1 MLWGA
6 CLEYKHE
13 TGPAIPE
20 IATHLS
26 GARNDGKGREMASI
40 ESVKAREILDSR
52 GNPTIEVEV
61 VLVDGTAGVSSVPSG
76 ASTGKY
82 EALELRDGDKSRY
95 GGLGVLKAIKHI
107 NGEIASTIVGM
118 SALEQAA
125 IDQRLIE
132 LDGTANK
139 ARLGANALL
148 GTSLAVAK
156 AGASFRGI
164 PLYRYLGGARAN
176 LLPVPMLNILN
187 GGKHALGSTDF
198 QEFMIMPVGAANFNK
213 ALQISSEVYHSLL
226 KVLGDKGL
234 STNVGDEGGFAPRL
248 PSNKDALELILA
260 AIDMAGYKA
269 GQDLFIALDPA
280 ASTFYQGGKHHSAHG
295 KYVLSQ
301 EGVTL
306 SSTEMIDFYVKLAS
320 DYPVVSIEDGLAED
334 DWASWSLL
342 TAQLGKQTQIVGD
355 DLYATNME
363 RLEKGIAQKAS
374 NSILIKPNQIGTLS
388 ETLAVTK
395 RAQQAGWTT
404 IISHRSGETEDTTI
418 ADLAV
423 ASNAGL
429 IKAGAP
435 CRSERLAKYNRLLR
449 IEEELRGTAQYP
461 GKKALYNLERIK

>member
-1 MLWGA
+1 M
-6 CLEYKHE
+6 
-13 TGPAIPE
+13 E
-20 IATHLS
+20 I
-26 GARNDGKGREMASI
+26 ASI

-61 VLVDGTAGVSSVPSG
+61 VLAAGTAGVAAVPSG
-76 ASTGKY
+76 ASTGKH
-82 EALELRDGDKSRY
+82 EAVELRDGDKRRY
-95 GGLGVLKAIKHI
+95 GGLGVLKAIGHV
-107 NGEIASTIVGM
+107 NTEIASAMAGM

-125 IDQRLIE
+125 IDQRLIG

-148 GTSLAVAK
+148 GTSLAIAK

-164 PLYRYLGGARAN
+164 PLYRYLGETRAN

-198 QEFMIMPVGAANFNK
+198 QEFMIMPVGAANFHK
-213 ALQISSEVYHSLL
+213 ALQISSEVYHSLR
-226 KVLGDKGL
+226 KVLEDKGL
-234 STNVGDEGGFAPRL
+234 STNVGDEGGFAPHL

-269 GQDLFIALDPA
+269 GQDLFIALDAA
-280 ASTFYQGGKHHSAHG
+280 ASTFYQQG
-295 KYVLSQ
+295 KYVLSR

-306 SSTEMIDFYVKLAS
+306 SSSEMIDYYVKLVS
-320 DYPVVSIEDGLAED
+320 NYPVISIEDGLAED

-342 TAQLGKQTQIVGD
+342 TAQLGKQIQFVGD
-355 DLYATNME
+355 DLYATNIE

-388 ETLAVTK
+388 ETLAVIK

-423 ASNAGL
+423 ASNAGF

-435 CRSERLAKYNRLLR
+435 CRSERLAKYNRLFR
-449 IEEELRGTAQYP
+449 IEEELGKAAQYS
-461 GKKALYNLERIK
+461 GKKALYNLERMK

>member
-1 MLWGA
+1 
-6 CLEYKHE
+6 
-13 TGPAIPE
+13 
-20 IATHLS
+20 
-26 GARNDGKGREMASI
+26 MASI
-40 ESVKAREILDSR
+40 ERVKAREILDSR

-61 VLVDGTAGVSSVPSG
+61 VLVDDTAGIASVPSG

-82 EALELRDGDKSRY
+82 EAVELRDGDKSRY
-95 GGLGVLKAIKHI
+95 RGLGVLKAIEHV
-107 NGEIASTIVGM
+107 NGEIASTITGM

-148 GTSLAVAK
+148 ATSLAVAK
-156 AGASFRGI
+156 AGTSFRGI

-213 ALQISSEVYHSLL
+213 AIQISSEVYHSLR
-226 KVLGDKGL
+226 KVLEDKGL
-234 STNVGDEGGFAPRL
+234 STNVGDEGGFAPQL
-248 PSNKDALELILA
+248 LSNKDALELILA

-280 ASTFYQGGKHHSAHG
+280 ASTFYQDG

-306 SSTEMIDFYVKLAS
+306 DSPEMIDYYVKLAS
-320 DYPVVSIEDGLAED
+320 DYPIISIEDGLAED

-342 TAQLGKQTQIVGD
+342 TAQLGKQIKLVGD
-355 DLYATNME
+355 DLYATNIE

-388 ETLAVTK
+388 ETLAVIK

-423 ASNAGL
+423 ASNAGF

-449 IEEELRGTAQYP
+449 IEEELGEAAQYP
-461 GKKALYNLERIK
+461 GKGALYNLERMK

>member
-1 MLWGA
+1 MRLLRGA
-6 CLEYKHE
+6 C
-13 TGPAIPE
+13 PE
-20 IATHLS
+20 RDSSVASLPQNDRERR
-26 GARNDGKGREMASI
+26 ARNDGKGIEMASI
-40 ESVKAREILDSR
+40 KSVKAREILDSR
-52 GNPTIEVEV
+52 GNPTVEVEV
-61 VLVDGTAGVSSVPSG
+61 VLVDGTAGVASVPSG

-82 EALELRDGDKSRY
+82 EAVELRDGDKRRY
-95 GGLGVLKAIKHI
+95 RGLGVLKAIEHV
-107 NGEIASTIVGM
+107 NTEIASAIAGM

-148 GTSLAVAK
+148 ATSLAVAK
-156 AGASFRGI
+156 AGASFRGV
-164 PLYRYLGGARAN
+164 PLYRYLGGARAK

-187 GGKHALGSTDF
+187 GGKHASDSIDF
-198 QEFMIMPVGAANFNK
+198 QEFMIVPVGATNFHK
-213 ALQISSEVYHSLL
+213 AMQISSEVYHSLR
-226 KVLGDKGL
+226 KVLEDKGL

-248 PSNKDALELILA
+248 PSNKAALELILA

-280 ASTFYQGGKHHSAHG
+280 ASTFYQGGKHHSVHG

-306 SSTEMIDFYVKLAS
+306 DSTEMIDYYVKLVS
-320 DYPVVSIEDGLAED
+320 DYPVISIEDGLAED

-342 TAQLGKQTQIVGD
+342 TAQLGKQIQFVGD
-355 DLYATNME
+355 DLYATNMK

-388 ETLAVTK
+388 ETLAVIK

-423 ASNAGL
+423 ASNAGF

-449 IEEELRGTAQYP
+449 IEEELGKAAQYP
-461 GKKALYNLERIK
+461 GKKALYNLERMK

>member
-1 MLWGA
+1 MT
-6 CLEYKHE
+6 ERK
-13 TGPAIPE
+13 T
-20 IATHLS
+20 
-26 GARNDGKGREMASI
+26 ASI
-40 ESVKAREILDSR
+40 KSVKAREILDSR

-61 VLVDGTAGVSSVPSG
+61 ALADGTAGIASVPSG

-82 EALELRDGDKSRY
+82 EAVELRDEDKRRY
-95 GGLGVLKAIKHI
+95 RGLGVLKAIDHV
-107 NGEIASTIVGM
+107 NTEIASAIAGM

-139 ARLGANALL
+139 ARLGANAIL
-148 GTSLAVAK
+148 GTSLAVAR
-156 AGASFRGI
+156 AGASFRRV
-164 PLYRYLGGARAN
+164 PLYRYLGGARAK

-187 GGKHALGSTDF
+187 GGKHAPGSTDF
-198 QEFMIMPVGAANFNK
+198 QEFMIVPVGAANFHK
-213 ALQISSEVYHSLL
+213 AMQISSEVYHSLR
-226 KVLGDKGL
+226 KVLEDKRL
-234 STNVGDEGGFAPRL
+234 STNVGDEGGFAPKL

-260 AIDMAGYKA
+260 AIDMAGYKT
-269 GQDLFIALDPA
+269 GLDLFIALDPA
-280 ASTFYQGGKHHSAHG
+280 ASTFYQDG
-295 KYVLSQ
+295 KYVLSR

-306 SSTEMIDFYVKLAS
+306 SSTEMIDYYVKLVS
-320 DYPVVSIEDGLAED
+320 DYPVISIEDGLAED

-342 TAQLGKQTQIVGD
+342 TARLGKQIQFVGD

-374 NSILIKPNQIGTLS
+374 NSILIKLNQIGTLS
-388 ETLAVTK
+388 ETLAVIK

-423 ASNAGL
+423 ASNAGF
-429 IKAGAP
+429 IKSGAP

-449 IEEELRGTAQYP
+449 IEEELGKAAHYP
-461 GKKALYNLERIK
+461 GKSVLYNLEGMK